1 MVLLQSEQ
9 QTLLQEQLNKVNQSL
24 VFLVFVILSI
34 LLSFYGT
41 IIQRQELVCFLLGKE
56 RPEWLPEVFPF
67 RISASALVIGAL
79 GFFLCLALPF
89 CHNQLGRGSSGFSG
103 RAVSVGRSAFYRSGP
118 TARDRFRCASSVNLY
133 TSLYWLCLFGAS

>member
-1 MVLLQSEQ
+1 MQSEQ

-79 GFFLCLALPF
+79 GFFLCLALDTRREAERTCDPNA
-89 CHNQLGRGSSGFSG
+89 C
-103 RAVSVGRSAFYRSGP
+103 RSATINWVAAVLVFLAALFRLDDLLF
-118 TARDRFRCASSVNLY
+118 TAQAQLPETDSDALPV
-133 TSLYWLCLFGAS
+133 